1 MTHEYTM
8 SGKKKT
14 IVKVTQDQDDMKIIP
29 INRKPANK
37 NIISNARSKLSV
49 IIDLLDINDSD
60 EKTLRCNT
68 IVALKHLRELYGE
81 L

>member
-1 MTHEYTM
+1 M